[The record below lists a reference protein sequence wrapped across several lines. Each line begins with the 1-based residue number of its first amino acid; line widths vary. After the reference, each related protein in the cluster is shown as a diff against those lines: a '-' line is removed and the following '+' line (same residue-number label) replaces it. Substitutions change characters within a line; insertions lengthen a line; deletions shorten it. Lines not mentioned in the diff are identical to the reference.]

1 MRNAISRV
9 NLLAIIAGALIAASF
24 RYPWW
29 SLAFTG
35 GSGTARADIYPY
47 IIAGELGEL
56 LGYRRTSQMAI
67 MVPVL
72 IACVVLCLL
81 AGLLRGKAGRITL
94 AVVGLVVAGVLYAF
108 LRRIRIIARGYGV
121 PLEGHT
127 FGQID
132 IAVVEMIT
140 SFGRGIYLLGAG
152 GIVALLASLL
162 HPWVRIPA
170 PRSRAGQGQAETPS
184 GS

>member
-9 NLLAIIAGALIAASF
+9 NLLAIVAGALIAASF
-24 RYPWW
+24 KYPWW

-35 GSGTARADIYPY
+35 MSGTGRADIYPY
-47 IIAGELGEL
+47 IIAGDLPEL

-94 AVVGLVVAGVLYAF
+94 AVVGVVVAAILYAF

-121 PLEGHT
+121 PLEGHA

-132 IAVVEMIT
+132 IAAVEMIT

-152 GIVALLASLL
+152 GIAALLASLL

-170 PRSRAGQGQAETPS
+170 ARPRAGGDQAERPS
-184 GS
+184 AS